1 MPWPSLSL
9 LIPIN
14 PGRRQAGIISQHAE
28 LGSDGYQQLRDC
40 VTGRSSCPAFPPL
53 SFPSHCSAWLCPCPL
68 PISATFTLPQ
78 QLPLHRAQAALA
90 DWKMHHWLREKRRKE
105 WEAGPRDCSLR
116 SQEAHPQKLQDIAPR
131 FVCSCLYLMF
141 SLHISVSVRSSH
153 ATEASYSPSSLIG
166 SASTGMFWLRG
177 FLRSSALIPEA

>member
-40 VTGRSSCPAFPPL
+40 VSQAGVPVLPSLPSAFPATAAL
-53 SFPSHCSAWLCPCPL
+53 GSAPCPL

-105 WEAGPRDCSLR
+105 WEAGP
-116 SQEAHPQKLQDIAPR
+116 
-131 FVCSCLYLMF
+131 
-141 SLHISVSVRSSH
+141 
-153 ATEASYSPSSLIG
+153 
-166 SASTGMFWLRG
+166 
-177 FLRSSALIPEA
+177 